1 MATRIQRIRMVAA
14 VVAMSTLALAGMASA
29 KVVVGNVGE
38 NYLIGTPQK
47 DEISGLAEDDFIVG
61 RGDADD
67 LSGGRGELAGHSV
80 VAHQATSHPALPILQ
95 VAAHSAHARR
105 LGGFSGRQ
113 GGRVSAPS
121 QREPWSDAR

>member
-1 MATRIQRIRMVAA
+1 MATRIQRMRMVAA
-14 VVAMSTLALAGMASA
+14 VVAVSTLALAGMASA
-29 KVVVGNVGE
+29 KVVVGNAGE

-61 RGDADD
+61 RGIPH
-67 LSGGRGELAGHSV
+67 GPGELAGHSI
-80 VAHQATSHPALPILQ
+80 VAHQATPHPALPVLQ

-113 GGRVSAPS
+113 EGRVSAPS